1 MESEYDL
8 VVNGRLFRV
17 KHTSARRRMAINL
30 RDLPPF
36 CTATVP
42 YRTSVN
48 TVTEFIKNQ
57 EPWLKKHI
65 TADNIPCVLRGGNII
80 RYMGNTYDVEYVPGS
95 RFGIRFR
102 GDKAIITRPNGADAN
117 DVARYVRRFYSN
129 ELKKILTVKLP
140 YFEGVTGLKCKGCKI
155 KLLSAKWGSCNT
167 RTAEI
172 TFNSYLVAKEE
183 AYIDYVI
190 VHELAHIKYPD
201 HGANFKAFLMAHCPE
216 ASKKYVKRP
225 PR

>member
-1 MESEYDL
+1 MEREYDL

-17 KHTSARRRMAINL
+17 KYTSARRKMTINL

-36 CTATVP
+36 CTAMVP
-42 YRTSVN
+42 YRTSVKS
-48 TVTEFIKNQ
+48 VTEFIKSQ
-57 EPWLKKHI
+57 EAWIKSHM
-65 TADNIPCVLRGGNII
+65 TADNVPCVLRGGNIM
-80 RYMGNTYDVEYVPGS
+80 RYLGKTYAVEYKPGT
-95 RFGIRFR
+95 RFGIKFE
-102 GDKAIITRPNGADAN
+102 GNVVTITRPSGADAN
-117 DVARYVRRFYSN
+117 DVAKYVRRFYAN
-129 ELKKILTVKLP
+129 ELKKILAVKLP
-140 YFEGVTGLKCKGCKI
+140 YFESITGLKNDGCRI
-155 KLLSAKWGSCNT
+155 KLLSAKWGSCKT

-190 VHELAHIKYPD
+190 VHELAHIKYPN
-201 HGANFKAFLMAHCPE
+201 HGESFKLFLLAHCPE